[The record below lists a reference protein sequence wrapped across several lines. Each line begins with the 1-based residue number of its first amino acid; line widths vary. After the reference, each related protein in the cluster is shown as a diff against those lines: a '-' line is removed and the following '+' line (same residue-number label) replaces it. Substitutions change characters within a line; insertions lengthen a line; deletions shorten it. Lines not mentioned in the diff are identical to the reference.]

1 MKFLKKLISF
11 IAMVLIIGGGLSLG
25 WIYFRNKQLFNILLT
40 NSIVQGSLGVLK
52 EMGLAII
59 AIFIGLVFL
68 TISLKLGSI
77 VRRNERN
84 KKAARMEEQ
93 RRLEEQ
99 NRQYEQEAIQA
110 KAKAAAARREAEK
123 VRMTLASKIEEPK
136 TEVKEEAAE
145 EEKQEQ

>member
-84 KKAARMEEQ
+84 K
-93 RRLEEQ
+93 
-99 NRQYEQEAIQA
+99 
-110 KAKAAAARREAEK
+110 
-123 VRMTLASKIEEPK
+123 
-136 TEVKEEAAE
+136 
-145 EEKQEQ
+145 

>member
-11 IAMVLIIGGGLSLG
+11 IAMVLIIGVSLSLG

-110 KAKAAAARREAEK
+110 KAEAAAARREAEK

-136 TEVKEEAAE
+136 TEVKEEAAK

>member
-1 MKFLKKLISF
+1 MKFLKKLIGF

-110 KAKAAAARREAEK
+110 KAEAAAARREAEK

-145 EEKQEQ
+145 EEKHEQ

>member
-110 KAKAAAARREAEK
+110 KAEAAAARREAEK

>member
-11 IAMVLIIGGGLSLG
+11 IAMVLIIGGSLSLG

-110 KAKAAAARREAEK
+110 KAEAAAARREAEK

>member
-84 KKAARMEEQ
+84 KKAVRMEEQ

-110 KAKAAAARREAEK
+110 KAEAAAARREAEK

-136 TEVKEEAAE
+136 TEVKEEAAK